1 MYTHLVAAGRTCI
14 YLMWHDTMM
23 LRQDLM
29 ATWYDAIRYENDSS
43 VIWSPAV
50 LPSRL
55 MKPLVVRQ
63 PMPELTP
70 PKLHLKDNASDEDYG
85 DYDDNSRDGVHD
97 HTQNCEMSD
106 FHIWILK
113 KMLRNKLDPFLRKRS
128 LPPRRSSVA
137 NAGGRPFCQELGM
150 GWVHIG
156 QWIFSISAISHALF
170 WRNCVFCVFTL

>member
-1 MYTHLVAAGRTCI
+1 
-14 YLMWHDTMM
+14 
-23 LRQDLM
+23 
-29 ATWYDAIRYENDSS
+29 
-43 VIWSPAV
+43 
-50 LPSRL
+50 

-70 PKLHLKDNASDEDYG
+70 PKLHLKDNASDDDYG

-128 LPPRRSSVA
+128 LQGAENKTQKKTLDRNTAAPPTVTVA
-137 NAGGRPFCQELGM
+137 NSR
-150 GWVHIG
+150 
-156 QWIFSISAISHALF
+156 IFKLF
-170 WRNCVFCVFTL
+170 G